1 MYDGVLAVTAID
13 RLFNPFPGANR
24 GDHIDLAAPGVD
36 VPTIDGTTPMLRSGT
51 SLAAP
56 VVTALLAAETTVAHL
71 SPDEAVSWL
80 EREAIDLGA
89 PGRDDVYGW
98 GLAKL
103 NGVCAVD

>member
-1 MYDGVLAVTAID
+1 V
-13 RLFNPFPGANR
+13 
-24 GDHIDLAAPGVD
+24 
-36 VPTIDGTTPMLRSGT
+36 LRSGT

-56 VVTALLAAETTVAHL
+56 FVTALLAAETAAVGL

-80 EREAIDLGA
+80 EGEAIDLGA

-103 NGVCAVD
+103 NGVCAAE